1 MEKSDILTA
10 SLPDANDEATD
21 HSTIFDDVFRTIAQK
36 MPQLLI
42 PLINEVF
49 HTSYSEEEHF
59 EQLRNEHYEKYG
71 TVITDSIIQ
80 IGNHIYHLE
89 CQSSKDKTVVIR
101 MFEYDIS
108 IAIEHA
114 SYENDEIW
122 EIEFPQSCVLYIRNH
137 RDLPDYHEAVVKFA
151 DGQKMRY
158 RVPILQAK
166 KYTVDR
172 IFEKRLLILLPYHIL
187 RYEHFLKHNG
197 MDTRKLQQLLADF
210 REINRRLEETAEKEN
225 KSHLYMDMIVLIEQ
239 IADYI
244 IPKNNTIR
252 KGLGDVMG
260 GKILKLQ
267 SEELLELGEARGKAK
282 GRLEGKREERLD
294 AIQNMMDLGL
304 TKEQILRKYSLEEYE
319 AALRSMPAKI

>member
-1 MEKSDILTA
+1 MKKEASVILA
-10 SLPDANDEATD
+10 KC
-21 HSTIFDDVFRTIAQK
+21 AQDK
-36 MPQLLI
+36 L
-42 PLINEVF
+42 
-49 HTSYSEEEHF
+49 
-59 EQLRNEHYEKYG
+59 YG
-71 TVITDSIIQ
+71 
-80 IGNHIYHLE
+80 
-89 CQSSKDKTVVIR
+89 IR
-101 MFEYDIS
+101 I
-108 IAIEHA
+108 
-114 SYENDEIW
+114 
-122 EIEFPQSCVLYIRNH
+122 
-137 RDLPDYHEAVVKFA
+137 
-151 DGQKMRY
+151 
-158 RVPILQAK
+158 
-166 KYTVDR
+166 
-172 IFEKRLLILLPYHIL
+172 EKRDNDWV
-187 RYEHFLKHNG
+187 RTWAFKLK
-197 MDTRKLQQLLADF
+197 
-210 REINRRLEETAEKEN
+210 EETAEKEN